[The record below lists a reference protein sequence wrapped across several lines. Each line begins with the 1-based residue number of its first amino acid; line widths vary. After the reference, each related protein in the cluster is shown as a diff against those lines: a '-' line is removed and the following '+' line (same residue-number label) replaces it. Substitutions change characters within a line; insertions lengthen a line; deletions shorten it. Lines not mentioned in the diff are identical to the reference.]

1 MKKLSVAQGLFVE
14 IEYVLTEA
22 GPDGE
27 VLEECPAE
35 QAFGFRTGAE
45 EVLPAFEKALEGK
58 TPGEPFSF
66 TIPCAEAYGETSMD
80 AIRAIPKSVF
90 EIDGEFDSDGVKPG
104 EVLPMKDDEGNEMY
118 GIVLDVSDTEV
129 ELDFN
134 HPFADIDLHFE
145 GAICDIR
152 EEE

>member
-1 MKKLSVAQGLFVE
+1 MKNLSVAQGLFVE
-14 IEYVLTEA
+14 IEYVLTEG

-35 QAFGFRTGAE
+35 QAFGFKMGAG

-80 AIRAIPKSVF
+80 AVHALPKSIF
-90 EIDGEFDSDGVKPG
+90 EIDGEIDTERVKPG

-118 GIVLDVSDTEV
+118 GIVLDVSSTDV
-129 ELDFN
+129 EMDFN

-145 GAICDIR
+145 GTICDIR